1 MPPTFDAR
9 KLLRPGSSRL
19 ASNQLTGETAGQ
31 RKGAKSHGTEV
42 INEEYTRMTNL

>member
-1 MPPTFDAR
+1 MR
-9 KLLRPGSSRL
+9 
-19 ASNQLTGETAGQ
+19 ASCSGRGHQGWRQNRLTGETAGQ

>member
-9 KLLRPGSSRL
+9 KLLRLRASRL
-19 ASNQLTGETAGQ
+19 ASNQLIAETAWQ